1 MLDPKGRVIG
11 EVGEGSRK
19 DLRNAVEAARAA
31 AGWANQTAHN
41 RAQVVYYIAEN
52 LAARAEETAARLA
65 RMTGDAAG
73 ARAEVDA
80 TIERLFS
87 CAAWA
92 DKYDGA
98 VHHTPLRNV
107 TLAMPEAVGTIGIV
121 CPDEAPLLAFVTL
134 VASAIAMG
142 NTVIAVPSERHP
154 LAATDFYPVLETSD
168 VPAGVVNIV
177 TGARDELAKVLAEH
191 ADVDAVWYFG
201 SAEGSALVERAS
213 VSNLKQTWVGVRPAV
228 RLRPRRRPRAAAP
241 RDPGQ
246 EHLGPLRGL
255 RSRLTAREG
264 VVTLPDHD
272 DAWRRP
278 DRSPS
283 SA

>member
-1 MLDPKGRVIG
+1 
-11 EVGEGSRK
+11 
-19 DLRNAVEAARAA
+19 
-31 AGWANQTAHN
+31 
-41 RAQVVYYIAEN
+41 
-52 LAARAEETAARLA
+52 
-65 RMTGDAAG
+65 MTGDAAG

-168 VPAGVVNIV
+168 VPG
-177 TGARDELAKVLAEH
+177 GRREHRDR
-191 ADVDAVWYFG
+191 
-201 SAEGSALVERAS
+201 RAATS
-213 VSNLKQTWVGVRPAV
+213 SRRCWPSTPTWTRSGTSG
-228 RLRPRRRPRAAAP
+228 RRRAAP
-241 RDPGQ
+241 
-246 EHLGPLRGL
+246 
-255 RSRLTAREG
+255 SWSAR
-264 VVTLPDHD
+264 P
-272 DAWRRP
+272 
-278 DRSPS
+278 
-283 SA
+283 